1 LPNKYLYAKS
11 LIGLCLILLL
21 LPFGNAG
28 AASMISWGAV
38 QTGTYDSPSMY
49 TLNWSGN
56 VLDKGGLNLARKQMT
71 GAAEADVV
79 IDYKGSIGASAIA
92 VVDDETFEAST
103 SIAGLRFSNTQKI
116 GQGTIYVIQL
126 HDGKYA
132 KLRIDR
138 YNEDYSGA
146 ITKVFFSYAIET
158 ASGNTPEPNNPKPNT
173 PEPEAPKPETPKPTE
188 GTTVLGDPK
197 NDLEQAVEVYQVEE
211 GPIVLPFK
219 AVSGAQFDVYRSDNG
234 EPYVRM
240 NDFALDKPEFTE
252 HYAFAGHTYVYRL
265 AAYDE
270 SGKFVYSNPV
280 VYKVIKKVSLST
292 RTIELSMG
300 SRQATVNGKPHTLDA
315 APMTLNY
322 RTMVPLRFIGEAIG
336 AKVDWNGAT
345 REITIVHEGQ
355 TITLGIDNSV
365 ATVNGKTVVMDAP
378 ATSIQGITMVPVR
391 FVSENLKQEV
401 AFDNKTRKITIT
413 GHGHSGGTEE
423 KPNEPDPA
431 QETPPE
437 TKPPEE
443 QQPEK
448 PADPADPADPANPQD
463 PNLPFVGTW
472 ELWIP
477 GVGTDVP
484 GSGQGTFTPG
494 TAGGRLVIRADST
507 WQYTLGKNVFKGS
520 WGPAE
525 VQGEITLANFQYG
538 ADWNVRFNRGVFQVY
553 TFGMYYEG
561 TKQ

>member
-1 LPNKYLYAKS
+1 LTNKYLYFKT

-21 LPFGNAG
+21 LPLGKAG
-28 AASMISWGAV
+28 AASMTSWGAV
-38 QTGTYDSPSMY
+38 QTGTYDSPSIY

-56 VLDKGGLNLARKQMT
+56 VLDKGGLNLARQQMA

-92 VVDDETFEAST
+92 VVDGETFEAST
-103 SIAGLRFSNTQKI
+103 SLAGLRFSNTQKV
-116 GQGTIYVIQL
+116 GKGTIYVIQL

-158 ASGNTPEPNNPKPNT
+158 AGGNAGGESTVPENPKPEKPT
-173 PEPEAPKPETPKPTE
+173 PEKPTPEKPKPENPKPTE
-188 GTTVLGDPK
+188 ETTVLGDPK
-197 NDLEQAVEVYQVEE
+197 KDLEQAIEVYQVVE
-211 GPIVLPFK
+211 GPIVLPLK
-219 AVSGAQFDVYRSDNG
+219 AVSGSQFDVYRSDNG
-234 EPYVRM
+234 EPYVKM
-240 NDFALDKPEFTE
+240 NDFALDKPEFTD

-270 SGKFVYSNPV
+270 SGKAVFSKPI
-280 VYKVIKKVSLST
+280 VYKVIKKESLSR

-300 SRQATVNGKPHTLDA
+300 SRQAVVNGKAHTLDA
-315 APMTLNY
+315 APTTLNY

-355 TITLGIDNSV
+355 IITLGLDNSV

-401 AFDNKTRKITIT
+401 TFDNKTRKITIT
-413 GHGHSGGTEE
+413 GQSQTGGTDG
-423 KPNEPDPA
+423 KPDEPDPGK
-431 QETPPE
+431 ETPPD

-443 QQPEK
+443 QQPEQ
-448 PADPADPADPANPQD
+448 PADPED
-463 PNLPFVGTW
+463 PNLSFVGTW

-484 GSGQGTFTPG
+484 GSGQGKYTPG
-494 TAGGRLVIRADST
+494 VAGGRLVIRADST
-507 WQYTLGKNVFKGS
+507 WQYTLGTNVFKGT

-553 TFGMYYEG
+553 TLGMYYEG